1 VPKLRRFL
9 ALACAVFSLLNCA
22 AASLPDA
29 DNPSPEWL
37 ARSWQ
42 SDEGLPD
49 NTITG
54 LAQIAGGYL
63 WLGTLGGPVS
73 FDGARFRELPI
84 VPLAGVPNRVVR
96 ALYVDSSERL
106 WLGMDRG
113 ALVRLSTNE
122 TKTYNLS
129 DGLPDQLMTCMGEDA
144 QGYLWIAYANSE
156 GLATI
161 MGDHVFFR
169 PQIDHAPRRGPWWLA
184 ADPHHNLWFS
194 KGGAIGVIENFQAK
208 VLYQVDDNHARVAIA
223 RTGGIWVFGNGRL
236 YRARSGDDELQEMAR
251 LDGGASI
258 RASALLE
265 DQSGAV
271 WIGAGGRGLFRLKD
285 SNFESMPTSHRS
297 ITCLAEDHEGNIWA
311 GTAGGGINRLRPRAV
326 ELLNLQS
333 GLPFEAIRSVCQ
345 DSTGALWATSQNG
358 ALGRQ
363 TPDGWINISAQ
374 TNWTGSLATCVAAH
388 PDGSVWIGTE
398 DRGLRH
404 YRNGQYETFST
415 REGLASL
422 NVRSLLATPSGELW
436 IGLENPNRIQRL
448 FDGKLETFHPP
459 PKARFLRAMAY
470 DNKNR
475 LWIGTSDGQLLTLQN
490 NELVPEPNTLQR
502 PHSIRCVT
510 ATGDGALWIGYAGI
524 GLGRLKDG
532 QLQRISLTNGLADSY
547 ISQIVADERGW
558 LWFGSNRGI
567 FQVRLTEL
575 DDFFAGKIDR
585 VRSIVYGKG
594 EGLASLQASF
604 DYFPG
609 GFRGAKGLLYIPTRT
624 GLAVIH
630 PEQIHDNPEPP
641 KVLIE
646 NIAIDSPSAPPDDL
660 NPLSARPLPWA
671 GFMRFPSPALRVPPR
686 HHKVDF
692 DFTALTFTAPDNVHF
707 KYRLEGVDPDWVEA
721 GPVRHASYTLLPA
734 RNYKFRVMACNHL
747 GIWNTAPTTL
757 AFTVLP
763 FYYQTWWFRTAML
776 LLFSAALVAAAR
788 LILLRRVRGQMRALE
803 QQAALHKERARIAKD
818 IHDDLGAS
826 LTEISLLTE
835 LAQTD
840 AAPDKT
846 TDYFNRIATT
856 SRHVIKSLDEI
867 VWAVNPRN
875 DTLADFI
882 DYTAQFALDHLR
894 LADIRC
900 RLDLPEVAP
909 ERQLSA
915 DVRHNLFLAA
925 KEALHNVVK
934 HSGATETWLRIAVSP
949 EGLRITIEDNGKGFE
964 FAPETPTADGL
975 RNMENRLRDIG
986 GALKIQTQ
994 LNHGAK
1000 ITIELPWPK
1009 N

>member
-1 VPKLRRFL
+1 MLRRFILLL
-9 ALACAVFSLLNCA
+9 AYGVCLLNSVA
-22 AASLPDA
+22 GPSASIADP
-29 DNPSPEWL
+29 DNPAPEWL

-49 NTITG
+49 NTVTG
-54 LAQIAGGYL
+54 LAQLRGGYL

-84 VPLAGVPNRVVR
+84 VTLANVPNRVVR
-96 ALYVDSSERL
+96 ALYLDSSERL

-113 ALVRLSTNE
+113 ALARLSRND
-122 TKTYNLS
+122 TKTFTLA
-129 DGLPDQLMTCMGEDA
+129 DGLPDEIMTVMAEDR
-144 QGYLWIAYANSE
+144 QGYLWIAYANTE
-156 GLATI
+156 GLATV
-161 MGDHVFFR
+161 MGDHVAYHA
-169 PQIDHAPRRGPWWLA
+169 QIDHAPGRGSWWLA
-184 ADPHHNLWFS
+184 PDPKRNLWFS
-194 KGGAIGVIENFQAK
+194 KGGAIGVLEYGKAD
-208 VLYQVDDNHARVAIA
+208 VLYQVDDPHARVAVA
-223 RTGGIWVFGNGRL
+223 RASGIWVFANGRL
-236 YRARSGDDELQEMAR
+236 YRAHAGEDGLHQIATLGDDDM
-251 LDGGASI
+251 

-271 WIGAGGRGLFRLKD
+271 WIGVSGRGLFRFKD
-285 SNFESMPTSHRS
+285 SRVEMMPTSHRS
-297 ITCLAEDHEGNIWA
+297 ITCLAEDHEGNMWV
-311 GTAGGGINRLRPRAV
+311 GTAGGGINRLRPRTV
-326 ELLNLQS
+326 ELLNLRS

-363 TPDGWINISAQ
+363 TGDGWVNVSAQ
-374 TNWTGSLATCVAAH
+374 ANWPGGFATCVAANA
-388 PDGSVWIGTE
+388 DGTVWIGTE
-398 DRGLRH
+398 DRGLRRYH
-404 YRNGQYETFST
+404 NGKFQTFGA
-415 REGLASL
+415 REGLASP
-422 NVRSLLATPSGELW
+422 NIRSLLVTPAGELW
-436 IGLENPNRIQRL
+436 IGLENPNVIQR
-448 FDGKLETFHPP
+448 FANGKLQTYEPP

-470 DNKNR
+470 DQQNR
-475 LWIGTSDGQLLTLQN
+475 LWIGTSDGQLLTLEN
-490 NELVPEPNTLQR
+490 NQLVPEPNTLQR
-502 PHSIRCVT
+502 PHSIRALA
-510 ATGDGALWIGYAGI
+510 ATPDGALWIGYAGI
-524 GLGRLKDG
+524 GLGRLKNG

-567 FQVRLTEL
+567 FQVRLSEL
-575 DDFFAGKIDR
+575 DEFFAGKLDR
-585 VRSIVYGKG
+585 VRSIAYGKG
-594 EGLASLQASF
+594 ESLASLQASF

-609 GFRGAKGLLYIPTRT
+609 AFRGAQGILYIPTRT

-630 PEQIHDNPEPP
+630 PNQIRESAEPL
-641 KVLIE
+641 KVIIE
-646 NIAIDSPSAPPDDL
+646 NIGVDSPSAPPDDL
-660 NPLSARPLPWA
+660 NPLTARPLPWT
-671 GFMRFPSPALRVPPR
+671 GFMKFPGGELRVPPR
-686 HHKVDF
+686 HHKIDF

-707 KYRLEGVDPDWVEA
+707 KFRLEGVDPDWVEA
-721 GPVRHASYTLLPA
+721 GAVRHASYTLLPA
-734 RNYKFRVMACNHL
+734 RDYKFRVVACNHL
-747 GIWNTAPTTL
+747 GVWNTEPTTL
-757 AFTVLP
+757 RFAVLP
-763 FYYQTWWFRTAML
+763 FFYQTWWFRGAML
-776 LLFSAALVAAAR
+776 LVFSAALVAAAR
-788 LILLRRVRGQMRALE
+788 LILLRRVRVQMRELT

-840 AAPDKT
+840 AAPDKNS
-846 TDYFNRIATT
+846 DYFNRIAST

-934 HSGATETWLRIAVSP
+934 HSGATETWLRIAVSA

-986 GALKIQTQ
+986 GALKIQTH
-994 LNHGAK
+994 LTTGTK

-1009 N
+1009 A